1 MTFGEKLVRLR
12 REKGLSQEALAGE
25 LGVSRQAVSRWE
37 MGAAMPDSPNLLK
50 LSRMFGVSA
59 DYLLYDEYEEETHGQ
74 TATPAKKRDWGRLL
88 AGGIALGVSAL
99 GLLALGIL
107 SSVFHVSVCES
118 EPGVEWIRVYTG
130 LWGFLK
136 YHRLEWM
143 FVLLIVTAAAGAA
156 VLCFPWLKK
165 RWSARKGKGEQ

>member
-25 LGVSRQAVSRWE
+25 MGVSRQAVSRWE

-59 DYLLYDEYEEETHGQ
+59 DYLLYDEYEEEARGQ

-99 GLLALGIL
+99 GLLAMGIL

-118 EPGVEWIRVYTG
+118 
-130 LWGFLK
+130 
-136 YHRLEWM
+136 
-143 FVLLIVTAAAGAA
+143 
-156 VLCFPWLKK
+156 
-165 RWSARKGKGEQ
+165 